1 MWQERSTDDQKF
13 KSYKLNVDGNLDTNK
28 LKKLAG
34 LERCGLDKVE
44 LVKRGNGN
52 FQQIRNSR
60 LYFKEVDHSRMFT
73 S

>member
-1 MWQERSTDDQKF
+1 MWMETWTQIS
-13 KSYKLNVDGNLDTNK
+13 

-44 LVKRGNGN
+44 LVKHGNGN